1 MEAVIVADCNHKFRE
16 ETVLMRRTTRRA
28 AADACLPAPGG
39 AAPDSPPGVADRA
52 VMTRRAFTALM
63 GLLPMPAL
71 AQPAPRWPQRPVRLL
86 VPYAPGGGTDVFS
99 RALAE
104 GLRPLLG
111 QPVLVENRAGANGI
125 VGSEA
130 VARAEPDGATF
141 LVDTGSHTINPHI
154 QSNLPFQPLRDF
166 TPVALLSRFP
176 ILLAVNAATPW
187 NSAAALVA
195 AARANPRGIGFG
207 TTDAAISYAGN
218 LFTRL
223 AGIEMQEVT
232 YRGAGPMM
240 NDLIAGHLPTSWN
253 STVAAL
259 PHIQAGRIRA
269 LGVTTTTRSAL
280 LPDVPTLAEAGIA
293 GYEFAGWYGMLAPAG
308 LAPAIATA
316 MHAAIVQALQ
326 DPGLRDRL
334 MRVGADLGVLGPAA
348 FEALRRAEDQRWAA
362 AARDGLLRRSD

>member
-1 MEAVIVADCNHKFRE
+1 MPDVTTLPRRSLALAA
-16 ETVLMRRTTRRA
+16 TVLA
-28 AADACLPAPGG
+28 A
-39 AAPDSPPGVADRA
+39 
-52 VMTRRAFTALM
+52 
-63 GLLPMPAL
+63 PAL
-71 AQPAPRWPQRPVRLL
+71 AQQAQRWPQRPVRLL

-111 QPVLVENRAGANGI
+111 QPVVVENRAGANGI
-125 VGSEA
+125 VGSEV
-130 VARAEPDGATF
+130 VARAEPDGYLF

-154 QSNLPFQPLRDF
+154 ASSLPFNVQRDF
-166 TPVALLSRFP
+166 TAVALLSRFP
-176 ILLAVNAATPW
+176 ILLAVTAATPW
-187 NSAAALVA
+187 NTAADLVA
-195 AARANPRGIGFG
+195 AARANPRGIAFG

-223 AGIEMQEVT
+223 AGIEMQEIS

-259 PHIQAGRIRA
+259 PHIQGGRIRA

-280 LPDVPTLAEAGIA
+280 LPDVPTLPEAGVA
-293 GYEFAGWYGMLAPAG
+293 GYEFAGWYGMLGPAN
-308 LAPAIATA
+308 LPPAIATA

-326 DPGLRDRL
+326 DPGVRERL
-334 MRVGADLGVLGPAA
+334 VRGGADLGVLGPQD
-348 FEALRRAEDQRWAA
+348 FEALRRAEDTRWAA